1 MPSLKIDQDGLAR
14 LRKQLG
20 SPTNDALARKMKVD
34 SATVSRVLSG
44 KSAPGTRFI
53 AGALLA
59 FGTAWFS
66 DLFQVVD
73 K

>member
-1 MPSLKIDQDGLAR
+1 LPTLKINPDGLER
-14 LRKQLG
+14 LRSQLG
-20 SPTNDALARKMKVD
+20 SPTNDALARRMKVD

-44 KSAPGTRFI
+44 KSTPGARFI

-59 FGTAWFS
+59 FGTAWIGE
-66 DLFQVVD
+66 LFQVVE